1 MTISIR
7 PASERGHA
15 NHGWLDSH
23 HTFSFAHYYDAEHMG
38 FRALRVI
45 NDDVIAPAAG
55 FATHGHRD
63 MEIVTY
69 VLNGAVS
76 HRDTTGGS
84 GVLARGD
91 VQAMTAGSGIRHSE
105 FNASAVEKLRLLQIW
120 LVPESEGIA
129 PVYAQTQFSD
139 QTKHNQLRLIAS
151 GAGEA
156 GSLKI
161 HQDAKVYASVLD
173 QGQSVS
179 LALGAGRGA
188 WIQVAQGSIEVMGK
202 IMGDGDGAA
211 VEDAESITIT
221 ATDAAEFLV
230 FDLA

>member
-15 NHGWLDSH
+15 DHGWLDSH
-23 HTFSFAHYYDAEHMG
+23 HTFSFAHYYDAQHMG

-45 NDDVIAPAAG
+45 NDDVVAPAAG

-105 FNASAVEKLRLLQIW
+105 FNASAAEKLRLLQIW
-120 LVPESEGIA
+120 LLPEREGIA
-129 PVYAQTQFSD
+129 PAYAQTQFSD

-151 GAGEA
+151 GTGED
-156 GSLKI
+156 GSLTI
-161 HQDAKVYASVLD
+161 HQDAKVYASLLD

-179 LALGAGRGA
+179 LKLGAGRGA
-188 WIQVAQGSIEVMGK
+188 WIQMAQGSIEVMGK
-202 IMGDGDGAA
+202 TMTDGDGAA
-211 VEDAESITIT
+211 IEDAESITIT
-221 ATDAAEFLV
+221 ATDTAEFLV